1 MLDFQNSVW
10 RLGEQTLSNSLC
22 IQYCRVGDQVSF
34 VKKGRFGVVHGSVED
49 KFSPYH
55 IFVET
60 STKEDFQNDKIMQK
74 VSLDFEYI

>member
-1 MLDFQNSVW
+1 
-10 RLGEQTLSNSLC
+10 LSTNTINILNSLY
-22 IQYCRVGDQVSF
+22 IFYCRVGDKVSY

-60 STKEDFQNDKIMQK
+60 NAKEDFQSDKIMQK
-74 VSLDFEYI
+74 ASFNVKY